1 MIQTKTSQY
10 VGAGVMAVGLHVL
23 FFLALVFGVSWHNR
37 LRPPVFADLWSQLPE
52 PPPPPVVQP
61 RITPPPPPPV
71 VAKPAPKP
79 KPKPDIE
86 LAEKKRKEKALAE
99 KLRRQQEE
107 KQKELEAKQKALEAK
122 QKALEAKQKAQA
134 EAQRQAQLKQQQ
146 EQEEKRRQA
155 QAAQMAKEQTR
166 RELEAEMA
174 RQMQA
179 EAAQEIERLQQED
192 AARARNA
199 EMAKLVKDYQE
210 RIRSKILGY
219 LRLPV
224 TLTGN
229 PEVWYQVQ
237 LMPDGEVLKIT
248 LIKSS
253 GQPAYD
259 DEVGRAI
266 LKASPLPLPP
276 DTEAAAK
283 FRDGLK
289 LKISPHENGMMG

>member
-10 VGAGVMAVGLHVL
+10 VGAGAMAVGLHVF
-23 FFLALVFGVSWHNR
+23 FFLALVFGFSWHNR
-37 LRPPVFADLWSQLPE
+37 LRPPVYADLWSQLPE
-52 PPPPPVVQP
+52 PTPPPVVKP
-61 RITPPPPPPV
+61 RITPPPPKPV

-79 KPKPDIE
+79 KPDIA
-86 LAEKKRKEKALAE
+86 LAEKKRKQKKLAE
-99 KLRRQQEE
+99 KRRRQQAE

-122 QKALEAKQKAQA
+122 QKELEAKQKAQA
-134 EAQRQAQLKQQQ
+134 EARRQAQLKQQQ
-146 EQEEKRRQA
+146 EEAKKRRQA
-155 QAAQMAKEQTR
+155 KAAQLAKEQTR

-179 EAAQEIERLQQED
+179 EAAQEIAQLQQAD
-192 AARARNA
+192 AARAHNA

-289 LKISPHENGMMG
+289 LKISPHEKGMMG